1 MDEGPP
7 EAPATGGPS
16 ERWAVVLL
24 AVLVEGGLIL
34 LAWLLG
40 WLLGQHP
47 LRTFAW
53 DYQGALW
60 GLAGTLPMLLV
71 FVGMEFWPV
80 GPLGRLKQFGEQVL
94 RPLLAPC
101 TVIDLLGISVLAG
114 LGEEMLFR
122 GVLQGYFVQRAGLWV
137 GLALASVLFG
147 LMHFITFTYAALAAL
162 MGVYLGLVW
171 EWTGNLLAPVLMH
184 ALYDFLVL
192 LYLLRGPGSALPPDQ
207 TAPAPAEDAAAEER
221 SGDRGGQQG

>member
-7 EAPATGGPS
+7 EAPASGGPS
-16 ERWAVVLL
+16 ERRAVVLL

-34 LAWLLG
+34 LAWVLG
-40 WLLGQHP
+40 WLLGQSP

-53 DYQGALW
+53 DGPGALW
-60 GLAGTLPMLLV
+60 GLAGTVPMVLL
-71 FVGMEFWPV
+71 FLLMLRWPV
-80 GPLGRLKQFGEQVL
+80 GPLRRIQQFSEQVL
-94 RPLLAPC
+94 RPLLMPC

-122 GVLQGYFVQRAGLWV
+122 GVLQGYLTQRAGPWV

-147 LMHFITFTYAALAAL
+147 LMHFITFTYAVLAAL

-171 EWTGNLLAPVLMH
+171 EWTGNLLPPVLMH
-184 ALYDFLVL
+184 ALYDFLAL
-192 LYLLRGPGSALPPDQ
+192 LYLLRGPGSS
-207 TAPAPAEDAAAEER
+207 EDEPGDGQA
-221 SGDRGGQQG
+221 SGGRESPV

>member
-16 ERWAVVLL
+16 ERRAVVLL

-40 WLLGQHP
+40 WLLGQQP
-47 LRTFAW
+47 LGTFAW
-53 DYQGALW
+53 DGRGALW
-60 GLAGTLPMLLV
+60 GLAGTLPMVLL
-71 FVGMEFWPV
+71 FLLMLRWPV
-80 GPLGRLKQFGEQVL
+80 GPLRRIRRFSEEVL

-101 TVIDLLGISVLAG
+101 TVVDLLGISVLAG

-122 GVLQGYFVQRAGLWV
+122 GVLQGYFRQWAGPWF

-147 LMHFITFTYAALAAL
+147 LMHFITFTYAVLAAL

-171 EWTGNLLAPVLMH
+171 EWTGNLLPPVLMH

-192 LYLLRGPGSALPPDQ
+192 LYLLRGPGSSEAPPKDEPGE
-207 TAPAPAEDAAAEER
+207 PAA
-221 SGDRGGQQG
+221 

>member
-1 MDEGPP
+1 
-7 EAPATGGPS
+7 
-16 ERWAVVLL
+16 V
-24 AVLVEGGLIL
+24 

-47 LRTFAW
+47 LRTFSW
-53 DYQGALW
+53 DGRGALW
-60 GLAGTLPMLLV
+60 GLAGTLPMLVL
-71 FVGMEFWPV
+71 FLLLDLWPV
-80 GPLGRLKQFGEQVL
+80 GPLRRLKQFGEDVL

-101 TVIDLLGISVLAG
+101 TVADLLGISVLAG

-122 GVLQGYFVQRAGLWV
+122 GVLQGYFAQRAGPWV

-147 LMHFITFTYAALAAL
+147 LLHFITLTYAILAAL

-171 EWTGNLLAPVLMH
+171 EWTGNLLPPVLMH

-192 LYLLRGPGSALPPDQ
+192 LYLLRGPGSSEAPPADEPGEGEGR
-207 TAPAPAEDAAAEER
+207 A
-221 SGDRGGQQG
+221 

>member
-16 ERWAVVLL
+16 ERRTVVLL

-47 LRTFAW
+47 LRTFTW
-53 DYQGALW
+53 DFGGALW
-60 GLAGTLPMLLV
+60 GLAGTVPMVLL
-71 FVGMEFWPV
+71 FLLMLRWPV
-80 GPLGRLKQFGEQVL
+80 GPLRRLKQFSEEVL

-101 TVIDLLGISVLAG
+101 TVVDLLGISVLAG

-122 GVLQGYFVQRAGLWV
+122 GVLQGYFRQWANPWV
-137 GLALASVLFG
+137 ALALASILFG
-147 LMHFITFTYAALAAL
+147 LMHFITFTYAVLATV

-171 EWTGNLLAPVLMH
+171 EWTGNLLPPVLMH

-192 LYLLRGPGSALPPDQ
+192 LYLLRGPGSAPPPEDEPGEGDGR
-207 TAPAPAEDAAAEER
+207 PA
-221 SGDRGGQQG
+221 

>member
-16 ERWAVVLL
+16 ERRTVVLL
-24 AVLVEGGLIL
+24 AVLVEGGLIV

-47 LRTFAW
+47 LRTFSW
-53 DYQGALW
+53 DLGGALW
-60 GLAGTLPMLLV
+60 GLAGTVPMLLL
-71 FVGMEFWPV
+71 FLLLDLWPV
-80 GPLGRLKQFGEQVL
+80 GPLRRLKQFGDQVL

-101 TVIDLLGISVLAG
+101 TVVDLLGISVLAG

-122 GVLQGYFVQRAGLWV
+122 GVLQAAFAQRAGPWI
-137 GLALASVLFG
+137 GLVLASVLFG
-147 LMHFITFTYAALAAL
+147 FMHFITLTYAVLAML

-171 EWTGNLLAPVLMH
+171 QWTGNLLPPVLTH

-192 LYLLRGPGSALPPDQ
+192 LYLMRGPGSSPPEDKPGE
-207 TAPAPAEDAAAEER
+207 PAA
-221 SGDRGGQQG
+221 

>member
-7 EAPATGGPS
+7 ESPAGGGPS
-16 ERWAVVLL
+16 ERRTVVLL

-40 WLLGQHP
+40 WLLGQQP

-53 DYQGALW
+53 DSGGALW

-71 FVGMEFWPV
+71 FLGMELWPV
-80 GPLGRLKQFGEQVL
+80 GPLLRLKQFGEQVL

-122 GVLQGYFVQRAGLWV
+122 AVLQGYFVQRAGPWA
-137 GLALASVLFG
+137 GLVLASVLFG
-147 LMHFITFTYAALAAL
+147 LMHSITFTYAVLAAL
-162 MGVYLGLVW
+162 MGAYLGLVW
-171 EWTGNLLAPVLMH
+171 EWTGNLLPPVLMH

-192 LYLLRGPGSALPPDQ
+192 LYLLRGPGSAEAPPEGPGE
-207 TAPAPAEDAAAEER
+207 PAA
-221 SGDRGGQQG
+221 